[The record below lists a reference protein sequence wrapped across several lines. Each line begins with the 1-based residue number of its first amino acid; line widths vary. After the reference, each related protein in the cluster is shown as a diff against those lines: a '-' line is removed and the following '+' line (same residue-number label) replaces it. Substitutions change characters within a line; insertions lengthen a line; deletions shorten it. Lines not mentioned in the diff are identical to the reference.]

1 MVDRQT
7 DASKL
12 KSNTFGKKQEHNQVN
27 IENVNVLTI
36 SMHWYIVVLDCQAE
50 GWINQ
55 QHNTG
60 NSWSAASQISG

>member
-1 MVDRQT
+1 MVDRET
-7 DASKL
+7 DASKS

-50 GWINQ
+50 GGINQ
-55 QHNTG
+55 
-60 NSWSAASQISG
+60 